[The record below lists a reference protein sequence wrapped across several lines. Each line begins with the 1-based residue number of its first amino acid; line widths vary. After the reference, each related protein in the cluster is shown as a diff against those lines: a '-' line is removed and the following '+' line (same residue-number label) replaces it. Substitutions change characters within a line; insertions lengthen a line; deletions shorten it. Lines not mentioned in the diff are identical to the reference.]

1 MTHGIDLGTPRLPRV
16 PSVTVVAVHGLPFL
30 YSSDEPASPCCVWL
44 LKFLLGLF
52 ISKLMI
58 R

>member
-1 MTHGIDLGTPRLPRV
+1 MTHDVDLGAPHLPRV
-16 PSVTVVAVHGLPFL
+16 PSVTVVVMCSLPFL
-30 YSSDEPASPCCVWL
+30 YSSDEPVSLCCVWL

-52 ISKLMI
+52 ISKLMF